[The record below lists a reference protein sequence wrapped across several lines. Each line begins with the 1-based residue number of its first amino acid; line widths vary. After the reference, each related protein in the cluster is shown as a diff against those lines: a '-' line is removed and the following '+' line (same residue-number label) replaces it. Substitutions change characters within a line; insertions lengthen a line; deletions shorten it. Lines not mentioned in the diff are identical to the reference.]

1 MGSFCKLCLNIYK
14 STKDPKRSLTDEIL
28 LRLNNIGIFFSH
40 PTFSP
45 PTSQNECSSSSRTIC
60 RKCFQGISLLEKADT
75 IRESWKNSC
84 KAKRRK
90 IELSQHDDVRLFF
103 LFFCFI
109 ASFSY
114 LLRLYTIP

>member
-103 LFFCFI
+103 FILLHLFHTFFVCTL
-109 ASFSY
+109 Y
-114 LLRLYTIP
+114 LKG